1 MLNKPLDRSLCNKA
15 SLSYSFGDNKS
26 VYFSQSADHNTNLQ
40 LVKSDSSQVGF
51 DYAVG
56 VNHRNDDTLYNVNG
70 LLKTKVGDLDFYHV
84 QGKENR
90 DSQIGYR
97 GAVVWLGN
105 QLSFTKIVDHA
116 FGLVKVGDYQDI
128 DILRSLVYVD
138 KTNKNGYAFVHD
150 IIPYVKYD
158 IAFDETQLPIEDK
171 ILYSS
176 KQITALN
183 QRGYRIDF
191 PVFHAKHVRI
201 RPVNVHHQGFVPG
214 AELHI
219 NNEGGEVYPI
229 GSDGTVTLY
238 GLIPGNYHVRV
249 KTREAQTC
257 TTVLQVSTQAAQEST
272 APIELV
278 CK

>member
-1 MLNKPLDRSLCNKA
+1 M
-15 SLSYSFGDNKS
+15 
-26 VYFSQSADHNTNLQ
+26 
-40 LVKSDSSQVGF
+40 
-51 DYAVG
+51 
-56 VNHRNDDTLYNVNG
+56 
-70 LLKTKVGDLDFYHV
+70 
-84 QGKENR
+84 
-90 DSQIGYR
+90 
-97 GAVVWLGN
+97 GN
-105 QLSFTKIVDHA
+105 QLSFTKIVEHA

-138 KTNKNGYAFVHD
+138 KTNKDGYAFVHD

-158 IAFDETQLPIEDK
+158 IAFDENQLPIEDK

-183 QRGYRIDF
+183 QRGYKINF
-191 PVFHAKHVRI
+191 PVFHAKQVRI
-201 RPVNVHHQGFVPG
+201 RPVDVQNRSFIPG
-214 AELHI
+214 SELHI

-238 GLIPGNYHVRV
+238 GLIPGSYSVRI

-257 TTVLQVSTQAAQEST
+257 SAVLQVSAQAQDIT
-272 APIELV
+272 VPVELV